1 MIVNI
6 LVADD
11 SPEMVQIV
19 SAYLKKAGFTVFTAL
34 DGEMALDV
42 FYQEK
47 LDLAII
53 DWMMPKIDGIEVL
66 KTIKAESS
74 LKILMLTAKTTGEDE
89 FLSLSSGADDYITK
103 PFHPQ
108 VLLLRVKKLLG
119 LTHSFYAKNLLI
131 DPANLK
137 VWKHEEALD
146 LTKKE
151 FDLLMMLVNNRGT
164 ILTREQ
170 LLIGVWGMDYDGV
183 ARTVDTHIRRLRE
196 KIGDEIITTKRGVGY
211 LIEKE
216 N

>member
-1 MIVNI
+1 
-6 LVADD
+6 
-11 SPEMVQIV
+11 
-19 SAYLKKAGFTVFTAL
+19 
-34 DGEMALDV
+34 
-42 FYQEK
+42 
-47 LDLAII
+47 
-53 DWMMPKIDGIEVL
+53 
-66 KTIKAESS
+66 
-74 LKILMLTAKTTGEDE
+74 MLTAKTTGEDE

>member
-1 MIVNI
+1 MNI

-19 SAYLKKAGFTVFTAL
+19 SAYLKKDGFTIYTAL
-34 DGEMALDV
+34 DGEAALDI
-42 FYQEK
+42 FYREK

-53 DWMMPKIDGIEVL
+53 DWMMPKMDGLAVIR
-66 KTIKAESS
+66 TIKAESS
-74 LKILMLTAKTTGEDE
+74 LKVLMLTAKSTGEDE

-108 VLLLRVKKLLG
+108 VLVFRVKKLLN
-119 LTHSFYAKNLLI
+119 LAHSFYIKELLI
-131 DPANLK
+131 DPTTLK
-137 VWKHEEALD
+137 VWKNEQLLD

-151 FDLLMMLVNNRGT
+151 FDLLMMLVKNRGN

-170 LLIGVWGMDYDGV
+170 LLIGVWGMTYEGV
-183 ARTVDTHIRRLRE
+183 ERTVDTHIRRLRE

-211 LIEKE
+211 FIE
-216 N
+216 

>member
-1 MIVNI
+1 MNI

-19 SAYLKKAGFTVFTAL
+19 SAYLKKAGFTVLAAFDGEAAL
-34 DGEMALDV
+34 DI

-53 DWMMPKIDGIEVL
+53 DWMMPKIDGIDVI
-66 KTIKAESS
+66 KMIKAESS
-74 LKILMLTAKTTGEDE
+74 LKVLMLTAKSTGEDE

-119 LTHSFYAKNLLI
+119 LLHSFYVKDLLI
-131 DPANLK
+131 DPANLN
-137 VWKHEEALD
+137 VWKNEKVLD

-151 FDLLMMLVNNRGT
+151 FDLLMILVKNRGN

-170 LLIGVWGMDYDGV
+170 LLVGVWGMDYDGV

-216 N
+216 I

>member
-1 MIVNI
+1 MQI

-19 SAYLKKAGFTVFTAL
+19 SAYLKKDGFTVHTAL
-34 DGEMALDV
+34 DGEAALKI

-53 DWMMPKIDGIEVL
+53 DWMMPKLDGLEVI
-66 KTIKAESS
+66 KTIKTEST
-74 LKILMLTAKTTGEDE
+74 LKVLMLTAKSTGEDE
-89 FLSLSSGADDYITK
+89 FLSLYNGADDYITK
-103 PFHPQ
+103 PFHPK

-119 LTHSFYAKNLLI
+119 LTHSFYIKELLI
-131 DPANLK
+131 DPSDLT
-137 VWKHEEALD
+137 VWKNEHILD

-151 FDLLMMLVNNRGT
+151 FDLLMMLAKNRGR

-170 LLIGVWGMDYDGV
+170 LLVGVWGMDYDGV

>member
-1 MIVNI
+1 MNI

-19 SAYLKKAGFTVFTAL
+19 SAYLKKDGFTVYTVL
-34 DGEMALDV
+34 DGEAALDI

-47 LDLAII
+47 VDLAII
-53 DWMMPKIDGIEVL
+53 DWMMPKIDGIEVI

-74 LKILMLTAKTTGEDE
+74 LKVLMLTAKSTGEDE

-108 VLLLRVKKLLG
+108 VLLLRVKKLLN
-119 LTHSFYAKNLLI
+119 LAHSFYIKDLLVE
-131 DPANLK
+131 PANLK
-137 VWKHEEALD
+137 VWKKDQPLD

-151 FDLLMMLVNNRGT
+151 FDLLMMLAKNQGA

-170 LLIGVWGMDYDGV
+170 LLIGIWGMDYDGV

-196 KIGDEIITTKRGVGY
+196 KVGDEIITTKRGVGY

-216 N
+216 T

>member
-1 MIVNI
+1 MNI

-34 DGEMALDV
+34 DGEMALDI

-53 DWMMPKIDGIEVL
+53 DWMMPKIDGLEVL

-119 LTHSFYAKNLLI
+119 LTHSFYIKNLLI

-170 LLIGVWGMDYDGV
+170 LLVGVWGMYYDGV

>member
-1 MIVNI
+1 MNI

-11 SPEMVQIV
+11 SPEMVQILQ
-19 SAYLKKAGFTVFTAL
+19 AYLKKAGFTVFTAL
-34 DGEMALDV
+34 DGEAALDL

-47 LDLAII
+47 LDLAIV
-53 DWMMPKIDGIEVL
+53 DWMMPKIDGLEVIQ
-66 KTIKAESS
+66 TIKAESS
-74 LKILMLTAKTTGEDE
+74 LKVLMLTAKSTGEDE
-89 FLSLSSGADDYITK
+89 FLSLSSGADDFITK

-108 VLLLRVKKLLG
+108 VLLVRIKKLLG
-119 LTHSFYAKNLLI
+119 ITETITIKNLVV

-137 VWKHEEALD
+137 VWKDEHVLA
-146 LTKKE
+146 LTKIE
-151 FDLLMMLVNNRGT
+151 SDLLLMFIKNRGQ

-170 LLIGVWGMDYDGV
+170 LLIGVWGMNYDGV

-211 LIEKE
+211 LIEKD

>member
-1 MIVNI
+1 MNI

-19 SAYLKKAGFTVFTAL
+19 IAYLKKAGFTVFTAL
-34 DGEMALDV
+34 DGEAALDI

-47 LDLAII
+47 LDLAIV
-53 DWMMPKIDGIEVL
+53 DWMMPKIDGIAVI

-74 LKILMLTAKTTGEDE
+74 LKVLMLTAKTTGEDE
-89 FLSLSSGADDYITK
+89 FLSLSSGADEFITK

-119 LTHSFYAKNLLI
+119 LTHSFYVKELLI

-137 VWKHEEALD
+137 VWKEEQALD

-151 FDLLMMLVNNRGT
+151 FDLLMMLVKNRGH

-170 LLIGVWGMDYDGV
+170 LLVGVWGMDYDGV

>member
-1 MIVNI
+1 MNI

-34 DGEMALDV
+34 DGEAALDI

-53 DWMMPKIDGIEVL
+53 DWMMPKIDGIKVIE
-66 KTIKAESS
+66 TIKAESS
-74 LKILMLTAKTTGEDE
+74 LKILMLTAKTTGDDE

-119 LTHSFYAKNLLI
+119 LTHSFYVKDLLI
-131 DPANLK
+131 DPANLN
-137 VWKHEEALD
+137 VWKEEQALD

-151 FDLLMMLVNNRGT
+151 VDLLMMLVKNRGR

-196 KIGDEIITTKRGVGY
+196 KVGDEIITTKRGVGY

>member
-1 MIVNI
+1 MNI

-34 DGEMALDV
+34 DGEAALDI

-47 LDLAII
+47 LDLAIV
-53 DWMMPKIDGIEVL
+53 DWMMPKIDGIAVI

-74 LKILMLTAKTTGEDE
+74 LKVLMLTAKTTGEDE
-89 FLSLSSGADDYITK
+89 FLSLSSGADEFITK

-119 LTHSFYAKNLLI
+119 LTHSFYVKELLI

-137 VWKHEEALD
+137 VWKEEQALD

-151 FDLLMMLVNNRGT
+151 FDLLMMLVKNRGH

-170 LLIGVWGMDYDGV
+170 LLVGVWGMDYDGV

-196 KIGDEIITTKRGVGY
+196 KIGDEIITTIRGVGY

>member
-1 MIVNI
+1 MNI

-19 SAYLKKAGFTVFTAL
+19 SAYLKKAGFTVFNAL
-34 DGEMALDV
+34 DGEQALDI

-53 DWMMPKIDGIEVL
+53 DWMMPKIDGLEVI
-66 KTIKAESS
+66 KTIKGESS

-119 LTHSFYAKNLLI
+119 LTHSFYVKDLLI
-131 DPANLK
+131 DPSNLK
-137 VWKHEEALD
+137 VWKNEQMLD

-151 FDLLMMLVNNRGT
+151 FDLLMMLVNNRGS
-164 ILTREQ
+164 ILTRDQ

>member
-1 MIVNI
+1 MNI

-19 SAYLKKAGFTVFTAL
+19 SAYFKKAGFTVFAAL
-34 DGEMALDV
+34 DGEAALDV

-53 DWMMPKIDGIEVL
+53 DWMMPKIDGIEVI

-74 LKILMLTAKTTGEDE
+74 LKVLMLTAKSTGEDE

-108 VLLLRVKKLLG
+108 VLLLRAKKLLG
-119 LTHSFYAKNLLI
+119 LTHSFYVKDLLI
-131 DPANLK
+131 EPATLK
-137 VWKHEEALD
+137 VWKNEQVVD

-151 FDLLMMLVNNRGT
+151 FDLLMMLIKNRGS

-170 LLIGVWGMDYDGV
+170 LLVGVWGMDYDGV

>member
-1 MIVNI
+1 MNI

-19 SAYLKKAGFTVFTAL
+19 SAYLKKAGFTVFAAL
-34 DGEMALDV
+34 DGEAAIDI

-53 DWMMPKIDGIEVL
+53 DWMMPKIDGIEVI

-74 LKILMLTAKTTGEDE
+74 LKVLMLTAKSTGEDE
-89 FLSLSSGADDYITK
+89 FLSLSVGADDYITK

-119 LTHSFYAKNLLI
+119 LTHSIYVKNLLI
-131 DPANLK
+131 DPANLN
-137 VWKHEEALD
+137 VWKNEHVLD

-151 FDLLMMLVNNRGT
+151 FDLLMMLVKNRGS

-170 LLIGVWGMDYDGV
+170 LLVGVWGMDYDGV
-183 ARTVDTHIRRLRE
+183 VRTVDTHIRRLRE

>member
-1 MIVNI
+1 MNI

-11 SPEMVQIV
+11 SPEMVQILQ
-19 SAYLKKAGFTVFTAL
+19 AYLKKAGFTVFTAL
-34 DGEMALDV
+34 DGEAALDL

-47 LDLAII
+47 LNLAII
-53 DWMMPKIDGIEVL
+53 DWMMPKIDGIEVIQ
-66 KTIKAESS
+66 TIKAESS
-74 LKILMLTAKTTGEDE
+74 LKVLMLTAKATGEDE
-89 FLSLSSGADDYITK
+89 FLSLSSGADDFITK

-108 VLLLRVKKLLG
+108 VLLLRIKKLLG
-119 LTHSFYAKNLLI
+119 IAETITIQDLVV

-137 VWKHEEALD
+137 VWKDEQVLA
-146 LTKKE
+146 LTKIE
-151 FDLLMMLVNNRGT
+151 SDLLMMLIKNRGH

-170 LLIGVWGMDYDGV
+170 LLIGVWGMNYDGV

>member
-1 MIVNI
+1 MI
-6 LVADD
+6 ADD
-11 SPEMVQIV
+11 SPEMVQII
-19 SAYLKKAGFTVFTAL
+19 SAYLKKDGFNVFTAL
-34 DGEMALDV
+34 DGEEALEI

-53 DWMMPKIDGIEVL
+53 DWMMPKIGGIEVI
-66 KTIKAESS
+66 KTIKSESQ
-74 LKILMLTAKTTGEDE
+74 LKVLMLTAKSTGEDE
-89 FLSLSSGADDYITK
+89 VISLSNGADDYITK

-108 VLLLRVKKLLG
+108 VLLLRIKKLLG
-119 LTHSFYAKNLLI
+119 LTQMIPLKHLLV

-137 VWKHEEALD
+137 VWKNEETLE

-151 FDLLMMLVNNRGT
+151 FDLLMMLLNNRGS

-170 LLIGVWGMDYDGV
+170 LLIGVWGMNYDGV
-183 ARTVDTHIRRLRE
+183 ERTVDTHIRRLRE
-196 KIGDEIITTKRGVGY
+196 KIGDDIVSTKRGVGY